1 MLSKHN
7 KSNYAS
13 TSDQLQNLDDMLVM
27 NHVSS
32 GSGDYDEYDSNRYI
46 DSGCSNHMS
55 CNENVFENLHAP
67 TEFSYMYKWVI
78 IRSIALNM

>member
-1 MLSKHN
+1 
-7 KSNYAS
+7 
-13 TSDQLQNLDDMLVM
+13 MLVM

-32 GSGDYDEYDSNRYI
+32 GSGEYDECDINWYI

-55 CNENVFENLHAP
+55 YNENVFENLHAP